1 MKILQIINN
10 METGGAEK
18 LLLESLPLYNNAGI
32 KMDILVLNDH
42 NYPFMEQLKEL
53 NCCNIYSLGQKSVYN
68 PLHIFQIIPF
78 LKKYEIVHV
87 HLFPAQYW
95 VVIAKLLSF
104 SKTKLVFTEH
114 STSNRR
120 IQSSWMKYIDRFI
133 YKKYHKI
140 VCITPRVFEVVKN
153 HANLPEANLQII
165 LNGVNVDKYRNAEAL
180 PKADFFP
187 EFNGDEK
194 FIIQV
199 SSFHGPKDQETLIR
213 AVSLLPENIKLL
225 LAGDGIARKNSE
237 VLVAS
242 LKLEKR
248 VFFLGLRMDIP
259 NLLQNVDIIVLSSRH
274 EGLSLSSIEGMASG
288 KPFIA
293 SDVPGLSEI
302 VGGFGLL
309 FQVGNEKEL
318 AEYIT
323 KLLSDKEYYSSIV
336 DNCQIRAQEF
346 TIQSMIDKHIKLYK
360 NILNHNSANIIK

>member
-18 LLLESLPLYNNAGI
+18 LLLESLPLYNKASI
-32 KMDILVLNDH
+32 QMDILVLNDR
-42 NYPFMEQLKEL
+42 NCPFMKELRAL
-53 NCCNIYSLGQKSVYN
+53 NCCNIYTLGQKSVYN

-78 LKKYEIVHV
+78 LKKYQIVHV

-120 IQSSWMKYIDRFI
+120 IQSSWLKYIDRFI

-140 VCITPRVFEVVKN
+140 VCITPKVLEVVKN
-153 HANLPEANLQII
+153 HTNVSEANLHII
-165 LNGVNVDKYRNAEAL
+165 LNGVNVGKYKNAQAL

-199 SSFHGPKDQETLIR
+199 SSFHGPKDQQTLIR
-213 AVSLLPENIKLL
+213 ALSLLPENIKLL
-225 LAGDGIARKNSE
+225 LAGDGVTRKNCE

-259 NLLQNVDIIVLSSRH
+259 SLLQNVDIIVLSSRY

-288 KPFIA
+288 KPFVA

-302 VGGFGLL
+302 VGGFGVL

-318 AEYIT
+318 AENIT

-336 DNCQIRAQEF
+336 ASCQSRAEEF
-346 TIQSMIDKHIKLYK
+346 DIQLMVDKHISLYD
-360 NILNHNSANIIK
+360 NILSR